1 VSACARLGKYAP
13 AADILFAQQDS
24 WSKDGK
30 LEETFAAVLTPA
42 EQKKVTALANDPSV
56 QAAIDHDLAEGRA
69 LPLESTPTVVITY
82 KSKQYK
88 LFGEGLF
95 NYRWVKATLD
105 DLK

>member
-1 VSACARLGKYAP
+1 M
-13 AADILFAQQDS
+13 
-24 WSKDGK
+24 
-30 LEETFAAVLTPA
+30 
-42 EQKKVTALANDPSV
+42 TALANDSSV